1 MALGCRRCDD
11 NDRDDDD
18 DNNDDGHDDDNNDD
32 DEYEIM
38 LVFRF
43 HGRRERWRFQFQCIG
58 PRKRTLLSASGV
70 GMKSHGR
77 GPYQS
82 NQAALRLGSSL
93 LVSPR

>member
-11 NDRDDDD
+11 NDRDDD

-43 HGRRERWRFQFQCIG
+43 HGSDGGFNFN
-58 PRKRTLLSASGV
+58 A
-70 GMKSHGR
+70 
-77 GPYQS
+77 
-82 NQAALRLGSSL
+82 
-93 LVSPR
+93 

>member
-18 DNNDDGHDDDNNDD
+18 DDNNNDGHDDDNNDDD

-43 HGRRERWRFQFQCIG
+43 HGSDGGFNFN
-58 PRKRTLLSASGV
+58 A
-70 GMKSHGR
+70 
-77 GPYQS
+77 
-82 NQAALRLGSSL
+82 
-93 LVSPR
+93 